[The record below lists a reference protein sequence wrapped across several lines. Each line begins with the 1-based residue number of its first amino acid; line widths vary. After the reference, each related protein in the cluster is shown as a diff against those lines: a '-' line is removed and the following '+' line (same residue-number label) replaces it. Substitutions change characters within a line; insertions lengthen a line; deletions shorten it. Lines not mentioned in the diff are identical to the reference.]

1 MSEFYENEEP
11 LVLPPVPPATAPE
24 SVKVNSLDLV
34 EVFTSFLMIQGEVD
48 KLLELKVDQRG
59 IDFIYMLLDRS
70 PETLNSISSQ
80 LQSVLQDGVL
90 NTDDVPFL
98 INMVKDVMNADRNK
112 ISLKM
117 LSVENVLVFI
127 KTVLEILIIKNYVK
141 VNNKEKVFALM
152 DVSFT
157 LLTTSIDTSENI
169 VDCIKRIF
177 KCV

>member
-1 MSEFYENEEP
+1 MSEFFESEEP
-11 LVLPPVPPATAPE
+11 LVLPPVPPTNAPE
-24 SVKVNSLDLV
+24 SVKLTPLDLV
-34 EVFTSFLMIQGEVD
+34 EIFTSFIMIQSEVD
-48 KLLELKVDQRG
+48 NLLELKVDQRG
-59 IDFIYMLLDRS
+59 IDFIFMLLDKS

-90 NTDDVPFL
+90 NTDDVPVL

-117 LSVENVLVFI
+117 LTVENVLVFI
-127 KTVLEILIIKNYVK
+127 KTVLEILIIKNHLK
-141 VNNKEKVFALM
+141 VNNKEKVFALI

>member
-1 MSEFYENEEP
+1 MSEFFESEEP
-11 LVLPPVPPATAPE
+11 LVLPPVPPTNSPE
-24 SVKVNSLDLV
+24 SVKVSSLDLV
-34 EVFTSFLMIQGEVD
+34 EIFTSFIMIQSEVD

-59 IDFIYMLLDRS
+59 IDFIFMLLDKS

-90 NTDDVPFL
+90 NTDDVPVL

-117 LSVENVLVFI
+117 LTVENVLVFI
-127 KTVLEILIIKNYVK
+127 KTVLEILIIKNHLK
-141 VNNKEKVFALM
+141 VNNKEKVFALI

-177 KCV
+177 KCG

>member
-1 MSEFYENEEP
+1 MTELVENSEP
-11 LVLPPVPPATAPE
+11 LMPPPAPAPAPTPAPTPAI
-24 SVKVNSLDLV
+24 DLV
-34 EVFTSFLMIQGEVD
+34 QDFTSFLIIQSEVD

-59 IDFIYMLLDRS
+59 IDFIFMLLDKS
-70 PETLNSISSQ
+70 PDTLRSISSQ
-80 LQSVLQDGVL
+80 LHTVLQDGVL
-90 NTDDVPFL
+90 NTDDVPVL

-141 VNNKEKVFALM
+141 VINKEKIFALM

-157 LLTTSIDTSENI
+157 LLTTTLDTNVKC
-169 VDCIKRIF
+169 VDCVKRLFQCI
-177 KCV
+177 